1 VLGVACHE
9 RPPRVVCRTLE
20 VTHGSQVLAPC
31 RVALVLNREQGNGGA
46 GKARQVA
53 LTKLCEGLEGNS
65 LHGVIEVVTGGRG
78 EPGRHA
84 RVRRVSQDVHV
95 DLAVST
101 PELTVRT
108 TMVRGSPRVAETVK
122 QVPKQGWKAGTVQPV
137 ATEPSVG
144 PEGGVGVVIHLSEAR
159 KNESTFHPLNRD
171 IKPELKRNHH
181 DNTSTQIL
189 LLTGNNLAKLG
200 CVKPV

>member
-1 VLGVACHE
+1 VIA
-9 RPPRVVCRTLE
+9 PR
-20 VTHGSQVLAPC
+20 

-46 GKARQVA
+46 GKAQQVA
-53 LTKLCEGLEGNS
+53 LTKLREGLVGNS
-65 LHGVIEVVTGGRG
+65 LQGVIKVVTGGRG

-84 RVRRVSQDVHV
+84 RVGRVSQDVHV

-101 PELTVRT
+101 PELTVRA

-122 QVPKQGWKAGTVQPV
+122 PV

-200 CVKPV
+200 CVKLV